1 MGTKRHIAAI
11 KKVLAFGI
19 LFAVP
24 AARPDMLKL

>member
-1 MGTKRHIAAI
+1 MGTRRDIAAI

-24 AARPDMLKL
+24 PARPDM